1 MSSLTWTRPACGSGD
16 CLLALSQGSLAQETV
31 NAEGE
36 DEVEEEMDLPGLVSL
51 AKAVVRQETEPEEE
65 DDAQDEEEEVIPVPL
80 KKAQAAAKD
89 IQTFVLD
96 NLTQFAHVEEVQAAA
111 NMLAQ
116 SLNKL
121 TVSCT
126 IRQRNILNFFSVLP
140 RRIEWRQEEEEE
152 QGAGEDEDCDLPE
165 ADTQ

>member
-1 MSSLTWTRPACGSGD
+1 MYRLAVLCYCATWASGRRGRGSRVGRKR
-16 CLLALSQGSLAQETV
+16 
-31 NAEGE
+31 AEGE
-36 DEVEEEMDLPGLVSL
+36 TRVQLSSAEK
-51 AKAVVRQETEPEEE
+51 AAVV
-65 DDAQDEEEEVIPVPL
+65 EV
-80 KKAQAAAKD
+80 
-89 IQTFVLD
+89 F
-96 NLTQFAHVEEVQAAA
+96 VQAAA

>member
-1 MSSLTWTRPACGSGD
+1 MCGRR
-16 CLLALSQGSLAQETV
+16 GSRAGSKR
-31 NAEGE
+31 AEGE
-36 DEVEEEMDLPGLVSL
+36 TRVQLSSAEK
-51 AKAVVRQETEPEEE
+51 AAVV
-65 DDAQDEEEEVIPVPL
+65 EV
-80 KKAQAAAKD
+80 
-89 IQTFVLD
+89 F
-96 NLTQFAHVEEVQAAA
+96 VQAAA

-140 RRIEWRQEEEEE
+140 RRIEWRQEEEE

>member
-1 MSSLTWTRPACGSGD
+1 
-16 CLLALSQGSLAQETV
+16 
-31 NAEGE
+31 
-36 DEVEEEMDLPGLVSL
+36 
-51 AKAVVRQETEPEEE
+51 
-65 DDAQDEEEEVIPVPL
+65 
-80 KKAQAAAKD
+80 
-89 IQTFVLD
+89 
-96 NLTQFAHVEEVQAAA
+96 
-111 NMLAQ
+111 MLAQ

-121 TVSCT
+121 TVRCT